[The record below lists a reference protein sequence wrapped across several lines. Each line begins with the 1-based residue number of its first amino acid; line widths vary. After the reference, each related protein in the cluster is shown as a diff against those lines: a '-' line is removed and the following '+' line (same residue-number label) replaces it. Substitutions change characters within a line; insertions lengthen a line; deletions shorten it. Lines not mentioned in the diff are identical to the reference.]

1 MQSPSGGQMESLI
14 EHRTTYLKSVSGI
27 VIALSQ
33 DTKLFC
39 IAERI
44 VLLIHLLRSGLARVA
59 DLELSTASIMA
70 WITYERFEI
79 LRELCLVGRAD
90 EHRRQNG
97 KAEGKL

>member
-1 MQSPSGGQMESLI
+1 M
-14 EHRTTYLKSVSGI
+14 
-27 VIALSQ
+27 
-33 DTKLFC
+33 
-39 IAERI
+39 
-44 VLLIHLLRSGLARVA
+44 A